1 MGKNKPRGPKKT
13 TPARM
18 DLPKS
23 VLPNKPREFKN
34 RTLEEEKAFLT
45 KVSPTLCKIDIGFV
59 PEMLV
64 PAYVI
69 VNDELEDLLMEEL
82 AKSAPSSTGCCS
94 SGENAKRGGGFL
106 PALKQVANV
115 AALPGIVKGSY
126 GTFPHVKINSIVLL
140 FFGALPC
147 CRLSSPNK
155 MLYNCFFSHA
165 GRAQRLWFLHR

>member
-1 MGKNKPRGPKKT
+1 MGKSKPRGPKKT
-13 TPARM
+13 THVKM

-23 VLPNKPREFKN
+23 VLPNKPREFKK
-34 RTLEEEKAFLT
+34 RTLEEEKTFLT

-59 PEMLV
+59 PGMRV

-126 GTFPHVKINSIVLL
+126 GTFSL
-140 FFGALPC
+140 C
-147 CRLSSPNK
+147 
-155 MLYNCFFSHA
+155 
-165 GRAQRLWFLHR
+165 

>member
-1 MGKNKPRGPKKT
+1 MGKTKPRGPQRTSPVK
-13 TPARM
+13 M

-23 VLPNKPREFKN
+23 VLPNTPREFKK

-59 PEMLV
+59 PGMRV

-69 VNDELEDLLMEEL
+69 VNDELEELLLEEL
-82 AKSAPSSTGCCS
+82 AKSAPSSKGCCS
-94 SGENAKRGGGFL
+94 SEENAKQGGGFL

-126 GTFPHVKINSIVLL
+126 GGF
-140 FFGALPC
+140 
-147 CRLSSPNK
+147 LSSVSTLFLASTWILDPLLVFCVGSQIVN
-155 MLYNCFFSHA
+155 FF
-165 GRAQRLWFLHR
+165 FTTC